1 MCQLL
6 KAGTHFPELP
16 SCIWQT
22 HPDEMSLWGPGE
34 QKWSKVTSC
43 KVTLLGVAYH
53 CSPFPKFSLSSS
65 RSRTKSAYLAIKL
78 NMTWPPSPSSFFRT
92 LSPSRSALIRTL
104 KGFVSSFW
112 DSGLPWISPTFFSS
126 LSNRLSCQCHSSVL
140 LPRTV
145 ASQTVLK
152 QLCQLCKSS
161 PCNRIQV
168 HSPSLLLPVR
178 QGSTLHV
185 LSSASVIEPWVTD
198 TGASGSDLTMHIE
211 AGTLP
216 VLRCCRPCFWALKT
230 FSAMSVTLILFQ
242 PQDKRNM
249 RCNRVGDST
258 GGNDFFQFT
267 ELAQREQRE
276 TVRFTSWFF
285 CSLHAV
291 WCWAGYL
298 PSLGLLSHLFK
309 SIILASTSQGLWRL
323 NELTCAKYLEQC
335 KVYISVCGYYHYF
348 IIGEGMS

>member
-1 MCQLL
+1 MADTYRWDVLVGTWRAEVKQSHFLQGHLAGSGLSLL
-6 KAGTHFPELP
+6 
-16 SCIWQT
+16 
-22 HPDEMSLWGPGE
+22 
-34 QKWSKVTSC
+34 
-43 KVTLLGVAYH
+43 
-53 CSPFPKFSLSSS
+53 PFPKILLELLQVQDQVCIFSYKAKYDLASLSFQLLQDTQPIKVSIDKNS
-65 RSRTKSAYLAIKL
+65 QGLCIILLGFRLTLDLPYLL
-78 NMTWPPSPSSFFRT
+78 
-92 LSPSRSALIRTL
+92 
-104 KGFVSSFW
+104 
-112 DSGLPWISPTFFSS
+112 SS
-126 LSNRLSCQCHSSVL
+126 LSDRLSCQCHSSVL